1 MLVLLH
7 TFIVLIFNVLFFNMF
22 VGIVIEVYKGEM
34 EKVTKNRILSRKQRT
49 WAICQDVAYTVKPEP
64 VKDLDEE
71 ARTMSRLRQL
81 CLRLVRS
88 QKFEF
93 LILICILANTL
104 VLALHWFN
112 QSEQLIEILDM
123 INIGFNIVFTV
134 EAAVKIYALRCEY
147 FKDGWNLYDF
157 VIVAVTYIVLG
168 LTFMKVFSGAGSLTT
183 ILRVFR
189 VGRVIRLAKKA
200 KRIQLV
206 MYTIVESWPTLSAL
220 CILLIIFLFVFS
232 VIGCQIF
239 GKAKI
244 GSP

>member
-1 MLVLLH
+1 M
-7 TFIVLIFNVLFFNMF
+7 
-22 VGIVIEVYKGEM
+22 
-34 EKVTKNRILSRKQRT
+34 
-49 WAICQDVAYTVKPEP
+49 
-64 VKDLDEE
+64 
-71 ARTMSRLRQL
+71 
-81 CLRLVRS
+81 
-88 QKFEF
+88 

-157 VIVAVTYIVLG
+157 LIVAVTYIVLA

-220 CILLIIFLFVFS
+220 CILLVIFLFVFS
-232 VIGCQIF
+232 VIGCQVF

-244 GSP
+244 GSPQIALNEHANF